1 MKLATCL
8 AAALLAGCSSYGT
21 WSPGAWSHGSWLDD
35 IGRPASPPLVMSD
48 EQAGHLQREAA
59 QLRGESEAVRVRL
72 AGERD
77 RLQRLRHYEELRA
90 LGDRLVPIERALRDA
105 GRATRAAGARV
116 PAA

>member
-8 AAALLAGCSSYGT
+8 AAALLAGCSSYGS
-21 WSPGAWSHGSWLDD
+21 WSPRAWSHGSWLDAV
-35 IGRPASPPLVMSD
+35 GRPANPPLVMSD
-48 EQAGHLQREAA
+48 EQAGHLQQQAA
-59 QLRGESEAVRVRL
+59 QLRSESEAVRARL

-77 RLQRLRHYEELRA
+77 RVERLRHYDELRV

-105 GRATRAAGARV
+105 GRATRAAGATA